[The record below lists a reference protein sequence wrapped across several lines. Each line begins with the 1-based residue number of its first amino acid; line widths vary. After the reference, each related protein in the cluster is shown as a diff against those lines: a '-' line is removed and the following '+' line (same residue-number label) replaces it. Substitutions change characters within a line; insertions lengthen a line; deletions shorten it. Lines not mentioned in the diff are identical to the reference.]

1 MDRSIAQRVGA
12 DHSSEG
18 ARSAPVQTRT
28 PAERT
33 VRQIVQVLE
42 EDIVLGQLHP
52 KERLI
57 EDDLMA
63 RFEAKRHVVRQA
75 LSELDRMGLAERP
88 PNRSVAV
95 KDLKPAEVEQI
106 YAMRTLLET
115 AAANQMPLPL
125 DPVLLEE
132 LIETQL
138 RHDAAA
144 LRRDVRAL
152 FRINIEFHR
161 LLFSQCGNPH
171 LADTI
176 DLFGKKAHAVRS
188 ISITR
193 PEQIKSAGD
202 EHWQMIEAL
211 RAGDRPRLVSLL
223 VAHISVAKNA
233 YIEAY
238 NARFPGSSP
247 GR

>member
-1 MDRSIAQRVGA
+1 MARSLAQSVGA
-12 DHSSEG
+12 DRPFEG
-18 ARSAPVQTRT
+18 ARPLPAPTRT
-28 PAERT
+28 PVDRS
-33 VRQIVQVLE
+33 VQQIVQILE

-52 KERLI
+52 RERLI
-57 EDDLMA
+57 EDDLMV
-63 RFEAKRHVVRQA
+63 RFQAKRHVVRQA

-95 KDLKPAEVEQI
+95 KDLKPAEVEEI

-125 DPVLLEE
+125 DPALLE
-132 LIETQL
+132 QL
-138 RHDAAA
+138 VDAQTRHDAAA

-161 LLFSQCGNPH
+161 LLFSQCGNAH

-188 ISITR
+188 LSITR

-202 EHWQMIEAL
+202 EHWQMIDSL
-211 RAGDRPRLVSLL
+211 KAGDRPRLVCLL
-223 VAHISVAKNA
+223 GAHISVAKNA
-233 YIEAY
+233 YIDAY
-238 NARFPGSSP
+238 HVRFPGQSP
-247 GR
+247 DR

>member
-1 MDRSIAQRVGA
+1 MERSVAQRVSAGY
-12 DHSSEG
+12 SSR
-18 ARSAPVQTRT
+18 RSPPASTPVRT
-28 PAERT
+28 P
-33 VRQIVQVLE
+33 VDQSVQLIVQSLE
-42 EDIVLGQLHP
+42 EDIVLGKLHP
-52 KERLI
+52 RERLI
-57 EDDLMA
+57 EDDLMV

-95 KDLKPAEVEQI
+95 KDLDPTEVEQI

-115 AAANQMPLPL
+115 AAANQMPLPI
-125 DPVLLEE
+125 DPDLLE
-132 LIETQL
+132 QL
-138 RHDAAA
+138 VDAQTRHDTAAS
-144 LRRDVRAL
+144 RRDVRAL

-171 LADTI
+171 LAETI

-193 PEQIKSAGD
+193 PEQIESAGAD
-202 EHWQMIEAL
+202 HWQMIDAL
-211 RAGDRPRLVSLL
+211 RTGDRSKLVSLL
-223 VAHISVAKNA
+223 VAHISVAKTA

-238 NARFPGSSP
+238 HARFPNHPS